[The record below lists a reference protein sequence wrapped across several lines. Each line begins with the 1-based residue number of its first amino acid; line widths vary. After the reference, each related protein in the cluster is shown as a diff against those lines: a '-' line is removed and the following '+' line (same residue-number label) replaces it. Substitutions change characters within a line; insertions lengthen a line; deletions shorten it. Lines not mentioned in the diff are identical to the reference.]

1 MNEHFL
7 FLVGSR
13 VSFGDVRVS
22 TLKIEDLQE
31 NKFKGIASGVSYRNS
46 MYSGKCVLWRD
57 EKRDLA
63 GVHPKKE
70 AMRILPP
77 DIYRYLFEEEVPGMY
92 MKVEAE

>member
-1 MNEHFL
+1 
-7 FLVGSR
+7 
-13 VSFGDVRVS
+13 
-22 TLKIEDLQE
+22 
-31 NKFKGIASGVSYRNS
+31 